1 MRRIRSAEFLPF
13 DPVIERTLREI
24 RRRRNQGV
32 NPQVAM
38 GDQDNARTLRDFAV
52 SIMDGF

>member
-1 MRRIRSAEFLPF
+1 IRCTRSAEFLPF
-13 DPVIERTLREI
+13 DPKIERTLRKI

-38 GDQDNARTLRDFAV
+38 GDQDNA
-52 SIMDGF
+52 